1 MAVAARPGP
10 SDARVPCPLCGG
22 LIHPIAGKCKH
33 CKADLSTYHAARP
46 AANAPLPALLQALP
60 VNDPPRPLAGGGAPR
75 HAPLAYAFPIA
86 APREVPPPVLPPRPT
101 SRGHAPEAGGWR
113 SWPILVILVATVA
126 IVIAAVLM
134 VWPSA
139 HDDTGKRVVQPP
151 APDRMDTQNPGQGTA
166 PRQPRT
172 PATPPGAAPD
182 PWRPTPA
189 VPDPAAPDDDQ
200 DLDSMADP
208 FAAPHGAPTPR
219 GRRKLAVNGRGMV
232 MFAMAEHLCRKM
244 VQCGNDDSTMAKVC
258 DSVSTNATDLPANCP
273 AAERCLQHI
282 DAMACSAQGDDLSQ
296 LSRLLSQFRDCA
308 DAVRC

>member
-46 AANAPLPALLQALP
+46 AANAPLPALFRAPP
-60 VNDPPRPLAGGGAPR
+60 VNDARA
-75 HAPLAYAFPIA
+75 HAPIAHAVPSAYAA
-86 APREVPPPVLPPRPT
+86 PPVLPPRPT
-101 SRGHAPEAGGWR
+101 TRVAAPEASGWR

-134 VWPSA
+134 VWPSS
-139 HDDTGKRVVQPP
+139 HDDAGKRVVQPP
-151 APDRMDTQNPGQGTA
+151 APDRMDTQNPGLGA
-166 PRQPRT
+166 PRQPRV
-172 PATPPGAAPD
+172 PATPPGASAD
-182 PWRPTPA
+182 PWRQTQPVPTPA
-189 VPDPAAPDDDQ
+189 PDPDDDQ

-208 FAAPHGAPTPR
+208 FAAPHGGPAPR

-232 MFAMAEHLCRKM
+232 MFAMADHLCRKM

-296 LSRLLSQFRDCA
+296 LSKLLSQFRDCA